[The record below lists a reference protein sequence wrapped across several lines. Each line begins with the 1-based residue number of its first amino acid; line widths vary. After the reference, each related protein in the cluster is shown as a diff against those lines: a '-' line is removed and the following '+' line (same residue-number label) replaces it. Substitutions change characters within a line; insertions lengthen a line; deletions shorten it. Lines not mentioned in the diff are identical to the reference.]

1 MTANLCEFLDEDP
14 PEIKTRVCKDCGIEK
29 SYDEFEPRNPRSPR
43 GELYVR
49 GKCKDCRTKSN
60 KLVNKLRKEYPYPQ
74 NYHCDICG
82 ESEED
87 CLQKTLHYQ
96 KAFCLDHDHKTGLF
110 RGWLCHDCNRGL
122 GQFKDSEERLEK
134 AKLYLGRNKQ
144 NV

>member
-1 MTANLCEFLDEDP
+1 MTANLCEFLDEEP
-14 PEIKTRVCKDCGIEK
+14 PEIKTRVCTDCGIEK

-110 RGWLCHDCNRGL
+110 SAANSMIALEASLIIKSAD
-122 GQFKDSEERLEK
+122 FKKGKSE
-134 AKLYLGRNKQ
+134 
-144 NV
+144 

>member
-1 MTANLCEFLDEDP
+1 MTANLCEFLDEEP
-14 PEIKTRVCKDCGIEK
+14 PEIKTRVCTDCGIEK

-96 KAFCLDHDHKTGLF
+96 KAF
-110 RGWLCHDCNRGL
+110 
-122 GQFKDSEERLEK
+122 
-134 AKLYLGRNKQ
+134 
-144 NV
+144 